1 MSGLVSRFRAANSLL
16 SSKNP
21 GKKITAF
28 FLASALAA
36 TGMTA
41 FAKEQDN
48 IKPGTVH
55 VAKSPPKGKG
65 EAPQAQ
71 QIEIPDNPAAYEFFI
86 KRTIRLTGE
95 VNEESATR
103 VAMQLKM
110 LDDLKGGDI
119 TLIINSPGGSVSD
132 GMAIYDAIKSL
143 RNDVRTVCEGQCSSM
158 GSFILSSG
166 TKGKR
171 SAAPNAIIMIHQPSG
186 GASGQASDVKI
197 SADEI
202 LYIRKHMTEL
212 LSRNMDVKVEDVA
225 ELLERDYSMTAE
237 RAVELGLIDKIDA
250 PRKPLAPMGTRH
262 IDARGPGR
270 LAP

>member
-1 MSGLVSRFRAANSLL
+1 MSGLVSRFKAANSLL
-16 SSKNP
+16 YSKNP

-41 FAKEQDN
+41 IAKEQDN
-48 IKPGTVH
+48 IKPGTTH
-55 VAKSPPKGKG
+55 TARTTPKDRAA
-65 EAPQAQ
+65 APQQ
-71 QIEIPDNPAAYEFFI
+71 QVEIPENPAAYEFFI
-86 KRTIRLTGE
+86 KRTVRLAGE
-95 VNEESATR
+95 VNAESATR
-103 VAMQLKM
+103 IAMQLKM

-143 RNDVRTVCEGQCSSM
+143 KNDVRTVCEGQCASM
-158 GSFILSSG
+158 GAFILSSG

-186 GASGQASDVKI
+186 SVSGQASDVQI
-197 SADEI
+197 SANEI

-212 LSRNMDVKVEDVA
+212 LSRNMDVKFQDVA

-250 PRKPLAPMGTRH
+250 PRKPLEPMGTRH
-262 IDARGPGR
+262 IDSRGPGR